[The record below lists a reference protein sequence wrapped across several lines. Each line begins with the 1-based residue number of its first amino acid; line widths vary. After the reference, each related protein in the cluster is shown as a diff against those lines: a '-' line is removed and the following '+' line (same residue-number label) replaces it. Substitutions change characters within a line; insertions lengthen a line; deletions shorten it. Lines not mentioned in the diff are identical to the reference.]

1 MQISPFRLERYFAQH
16 EFTAPYLLCSS
27 DCESFSVGELLDLSG
42 ESRDR
47 VHDVWLGY
55 TESQGAPLLRQDIA
69 SLYTTMQRENIL
81 VHSGAQ
87 EAIFIFANAVLQ
99 RGDHV
104 VVHWPCYQSLFE
116 VAHSLGCRVTR
127 WEARQEDN
135 WELDLD
141 FLKANLRDN
150 TKAVFL
156 NCPHNPTG
164 YLMTRDKLFDLD
176 RLSKEHGFVV
186 FSDEVYRLLEYRDQD
201 RLPAFCDIN
210 PAAVSLGVMSKAFGL
225 AGLRIGW
232 IATQNRDVYDKMAAF
247 KDYTTICNSAP
258 SEFLASQ
265 ALRRREEILGRN
277 RAIISDN
284 LKLLNRFFA
293 DHSDRFKWHVPKAG
307 PIAFPA
313 LVEGKVEE
321 FCRQLVSRAG
331 VLLLPGTVYDPAYT
345 DNFRIG
351 FGRKNLPE
359 ALAKLEGFLRHAG

>member
-1 MQISPFRLERYFAQH
+1 MQMSPFRLERYFAQY

-27 DCESFSVGELLDLSG
+27 DCESFSVGELLDLTG
-42 ESRDR
+42 GSRDE
-47 VHDVWLGY
+47 VYDVWLGY
-55 TESQGAPLLRQDIA
+55 TESQGAPWLRQEIS
-69 SLYTTMQRENIL
+69 SLYTTVQPDDIL

-87 EAIFIFANAVLQ
+87 EAIFTFANAVLQ

-104 VVHWPCYQSLFE
+104 IVHWPCYQSLFE

-127 WEARQEDN
+127 WETRQEDN
-135 WELDLD
+135 WDLDLD

-150 TKAVFL
+150 TKAVFV

-164 YLMTRDKLFDLD
+164 YLMTEEKLLDLD

-186 FSDEVYRLLEYRDQD
+186 FSDEVYRLLEYRDED
-201 RLPAFCDIN
+201 RLPAWCDIN

-232 IATQNRDVYDKMAAF
+232 IATQNRDVYQRMARF

-258 SEFLASQ
+258 SEFLASK
-265 ALRRREEILGRN
+265 ALRQREEILARN
-277 RAIISDN
+277 RGIISHN

-293 DHSDRFKWHVPKAG
+293 DHSDRFEWHMPKAG

-313 LVEGKVEE
+313 LVEGNVEE
-321 FCRQLVSRAG
+321 FCHQLVSQAG
-331 VLLLPGTVYDPAYT
+331 ILLLPGTVYDKAYT
-345 DNFRIG
+345 GNFRIG

-359 ALAKLEGFLRHAG
+359 VLARLEEFLHHAA